1 VRADTALLRPNNS
14 ISPGDIMQTLA
25 LGMCNE
31 ADQEQDQD
39 QEPILDYEYFE
50 LDLFRRLIIRV

>member
-1 VRADTALLRPNNS
+1 
-14 ISPGDIMQTLA
+14 MQTLA